1 MADERPDLARRRLTM
16 ATAVNFSVT
25 GANRAHVLGKRLK
38 GLGEKELNAELRKGV
53 NRGARQIPRA
63 VKAGVGEFMP
73 SGYAP
78 VLRAALRFKTK
89 NQAAGLTI
97 QATAK
102 GNPRDRKV
110 TALNNGV
117 LRHPVYANR
126 EVWVAQS
133 VKPRFFDQP
142 AEQQRGAVRA
152 ELKRVLDDI
161 AKKITS

>member
-1 MADERPDLARRRLTM
+1 M
-16 ATAVNFSVT
+16 ATTVSFSVT

-38 GLGEKELNAELRKGV
+38 AIGEKELNAELRKGV

-97 QATAK
+97 QAMAK

-110 TALNNGV
+110 TALNKGT
-117 LRHPVYANR
+117 LRHPVFGNR
-126 EVWVAQS
+126 EKWVAQS
-133 VKPRFFDQP
+133 IRPGFFDQP
-142 AEQQRGAVRA
+142 AEQQRAAVRA
-152 ELKRVLDDI
+152 ELERVLDDI
-161 AKKITS
+161 AKKITN